1 VMSRGTWIVAASGR
15 ARSWSR
21 VKMRV
26 WSPTVTV
33 IVGSSAR
40 ANPGHRK
47 RHNKTITRIA
57 ALPLELRR
65 EFATAYF
72 TILSAEEMELCYTQ
86 SADVPNNQIVATCF
100 SIKRTGK

>member
-1 VMSRGTWIVAASGR
+1 MSRGTWIVAASGR

-33 IVGSSAR
+33 IVGSCQSKSGPQR
-40 ANPGHRK
+40 
-47 RHNKTITRIA
+47 
-57 ALPLELRR
+57 
-65 EFATAYF
+65 
-72 TILSAEEMELCYTQ
+72 YTQ
-86 SADVPNNQIVATCF
+86 SADVPNYQIVATCF